1 MRTKFIVLFFLVSC
15 SILTTQAQK
24 FQFGVK
30 AGANINQIE
39 GQQLK
44 QSFAFGYHAGVYGRI
59 ALSKTISIQPEVY
72 YSQVN
77 HDTATSFSALYQ
89 LSGAKA
95 ITFGYINIPVL
106 LNVQTGKILSIQ
118 AGPSFGIVTNTNVSL
133 LANGQDALR
142 NGDFSV
148 VAGLQAA
155 FSNINVY
162 ARYQVGVASINDV
175 PNQDKWKSQTIH
187 IGLGLRIL

>member
-1 MRTKFIVLFFLVSC
+1 MRTKFILVLLIVLC
-15 SILTTQAQK
+15 SINIAHAQK
-24 FQFGVK
+24 FQFGIK

-44 QSFAFGYHAGVYGRI
+44 QSFAFGYHAGVYARI

-77 HDTATSFSALYQ
+77 HDTATSFSAVYQ

-155 FSNINVY
+155 FSHINVY

>member
-1 MRTKFIVLFFLVSC
+1 MRTKFFFVLLMVICSNYIVH
-15 SILTTQAQK
+15 AQK
-24 FQFGVK
+24 FQFGIK

-44 QSFAFGYHAGVYGRI
+44 QSFTFGYHAGVYGSI
-59 ALSKTISIQPEVY
+59 ALSKTIRIQPEIY

-77 HDTATSFSALYQ
+77 HDTAASFSALYQ

-95 ITFGYINIPVL
+95 ISFGYINIPVL
-106 LNVQTGKILSIQ
+106 LNIQTGKILSIQ
-118 AGPSFGIVTNTNVSL
+118 AGPSFGIVANTNVSV

-155 FSNINVY
+155 FARMNAY
-162 ARYQVGVASINDV
+162 ARYQVGVTSINDV